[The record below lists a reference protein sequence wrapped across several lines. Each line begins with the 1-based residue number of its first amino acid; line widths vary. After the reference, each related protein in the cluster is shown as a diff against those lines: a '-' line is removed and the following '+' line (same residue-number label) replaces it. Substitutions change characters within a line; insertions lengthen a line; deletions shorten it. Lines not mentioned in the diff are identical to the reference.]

1 MQKHS
6 AYRVVLGGVVA
17 TALAVVVWGASVEAQ
32 DETQNP
38 QPPRAK
44 VAALLNLSPWQSWV
58 HLFCERT
65 TAPGCGVTFWGGQQ
79 TGGPVTWNITV
90 EPGLIFPYWPGKTD
104 PDGSPAGLEAALVD
118 AGLDPD
124 AARRRTT
131 CLVRSNDPVE
141 VRAYTRLGGEVI
153 PVANQAGTSIS
164 TDGYAPADQ
173 AAYDALVVGR
183 RGNGT
188 IRW

>member
-6 AYRVVLGGVVA
+6 YRVVLDGVVA
-17 TALAVVVWGASVEAQ
+17 TALVVLVWGASVEAQ
-32 DETQNP
+32 DETETP

-65 TAPGCGVTFWGGQQ
+65 TAPGCGVTFWCGQK
-79 TGGPVTWNITV
+79 TGDPVTWNITV

-104 PDGSPAGLEAALVD
+104 PDGSPAGLEADLMD
-118 AGLDPD
+118 AGLSPD

-141 VRAYTRLGGEVI
+141 VRA
-153 PVANQAGTSIS
+153 
-164 TDGYAPADQ
+164 
-173 AAYDALVVGR
+173 
-183 RGNGT
+183 
-188 IRW
+188 